1 MSIRTELCISTLLP
15 ESIRH
20 RTASSIREASF
31 SRSLVLSSALMDCYA
46 YGRSAVFIYLIYHDF
61 TRDVSSCGHTNRVD
75 VGDQQ
80 RDKNVKMLARPLQS

>member
-1 MSIRTELCISTLLP
+1 M
-15 ESIRH
+15 
-20 RTASSIREASF
+20 
-31 SRSLVLSSALMDCYA
+31 LMA
-46 YGRSAVFIYLIYHDF
+46 AMAAMAVFIYLIYHDF